1 MNISHGKVT
10 QWKTACIIYSWPVL
24 GSILHT
30 AKNKNML
37 KIYLES
43 LSANEVDSLKREYF
57 KAIFRRKQ
65 EENSSLLGARM
76 WANVE
81 ILTGNI
87 GN

>member
-1 MNISHGKVT
+1 
-10 QWKTACIIYSWPVL
+10 
-24 GSILHT
+24 
-30 AKNKNML
+30 ML